1 MSIAPPGYPTEQTD
15 PGSGN
20 RHVDDT
26 VQYEFKSV
34 QALRGRE
41 NGAKVKWQN
50 QGWEFVSENRGT
62 LRTELTFRRV
72 KPKTLGSHL
81 LSIVATFRRLPRKT
95 RSVLVA
101 SCGVILVAG
110 VIGVAVGTQR
120 GGDTPKPSVAQTT
133 APTSPAA
140 DPTITETTVDELVD
154 TLNSGELEVGDQFRV
169 TGELSGSDHWGIGAS
184 GDFLVML
191 KTKVGADLEVFADQS
206 DATGWQDGTKVEMVV
221 KVVERTINGET
232 TDGFFEAESAK
243 TISEGTTE

>member
-72 KPKTLGSHL
+72 KPKTLGRHL

-95 RSVLVA
+95 RSVLV
-101 SCGVILVAG
+101 
-110 VIGVAVGTQR
+110 
-120 GGDTPKPSVAQTT
+120 
-133 APTSPAA
+133 
-140 DPTITETTVDELVD
+140 
-154 TLNSGELEVGDQFRV
+154 
-169 TGELSGSDHWGIGAS
+169 SGSDHWGIGAS